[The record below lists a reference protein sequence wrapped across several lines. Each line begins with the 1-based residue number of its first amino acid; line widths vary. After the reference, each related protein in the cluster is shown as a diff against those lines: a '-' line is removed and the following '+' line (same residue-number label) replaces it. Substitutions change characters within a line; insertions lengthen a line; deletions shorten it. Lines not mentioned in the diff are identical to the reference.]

1 MTFRTL
7 VITFLRT
14 GVPFGIAMALVFSW
28 LLGRSWGVITG
39 VASGVFFG
47 SGMTLFVF
55 LMSGRTRIRGDFEN
69 ESVLWQG
76 PASHI
81 VPQAAEA
88 RAVWMAGTPT
98 QARGGWLVLTPT
110 RLAFRTRSRNSQNQK
125 IDIARQEIRS
135 AQSGRE
141 LGLFPNIFRITLISG
156 TVETFVVRDLKE
168 WIRQLVG
175 PTAVN

>member
-28 LLGRSWGVITG
+28 LLGRSWGVIIG

-55 LMSGRTRIRGDFEN
+55 LMFGRTRIRGDFEN

-81 VPQAAEA
+81 VPQAAKA

-98 QARGGWLVLTPT
+98 QAREGWLVLTPT
-110 RLAFRTRSRNSQNQK
+110 RLAFRTRSRILRIKRLILPGKKFARPNLAANRPLPEHITDHPDLGNSR
-125 IDIARQEIRS
+125 DIRS
-135 AQSGRE
+135 KRS
-141 LGLFPNIFRITLISG
+141 
-156 TVETFVVRDLKE
+156 
-168 WIRQLVG
+168 
-175 PTAVN
+175 